1 MTRIRHANLFLNE
14 RGELVMILPKAAEV
28 ELLEAVIQQ
37 VKYVK
42 RYETTDGRSAFVLS
56 DPRNSVTLKPADNGA
71 DLIMRVTNLL

>member
-14 RGELVMILPKAAEV
+14 RRELVMILPKAAEA

-42 RYETTDGRSAFVLS
+42 RYETIDGRNAFVLTERS
-56 DPRNSVTLKPADNGA
+56 QTIVRTE
-71 DLIMRVTNLL
+71 R